1 MAIQLLY
8 DSIDVEAIFEESKSI
23 ENKTLV
29 TLQEVNPKQFA
40 IYPIRL
46 VDVEEIR
53 YNNIKNYLSNELC
66 SLINDKSNKVYLL
79 LFMPSEGPEIHAH
92 DYRILRELKKLDDSN
107 TLDSTK
113 ILFVYGDQKFES
125 IIKEVYLNKP
135 ELKTN
140 IPLQNFY
147 SYNFVERVVS
157 NYTTYRQ
164 ELRPNRYVIDH
175 LSLHEGKIG
184 NKFLKK
190 HFIYKNGM
198 MRPGRVLTLMYLSVN
213 NLLDKCNY
221 SVLAQDDSYQ
231 KYNDKEHF
239 YSLLDNFTTDKDAY
253 WNHYQQ
259 LELPIVID
267 LPQQNYKDRNGK
279 LFPEEITKT
288 SAVEIVVETCT
299 NHDNDEGLN
308 VTEKSFFPIFYRLP
322 FITLGPPGWYSY
334 MRSRGYE
341 TFPMLFNEDFD
352 NELDFKKRA
361 LLFCKEL
368 KKFANTPIEDI
379 QKIINSDEVQKIV
392 KSNFD
397 NLHSQVVNESS
408 KLEQDFFTRF
418 Y

>member
-8 DSIDVEAIFEESKSI
+8 DSIDVDAIFEESKSI
-23 ENKTLV
+23 ENKVKV
-29 TLQEVNPKQFA
+29 TFDSVNPKLFTV
-40 IYPIRL
+40 YPIRL
-46 VDVEEIR
+46 LDVNDI
-53 YNNIKNYLSNELC
+53 NFDNISSYLSVQLC
-66 SLINDKSNKVYLL
+66 DLVNDSTNKVFFL
-79 LFMPSEGPEIHAH
+79 LFMPSEGPEIHWN
-92 DYRILRELKKLDDSN
+92 DYYILKELKKLDDSK
-107 TLDSTK
+107 LIDSSK

-140 IPLQNFY
+140 IPIQNFY

-157 NYTTYRQ
+157 NYTTYRR
-164 ELRPNRYVIDH
+164 ELRPDRYVINQ
-175 LSLHEGKIG
+175 LSLQEGKIG

-221 SVLAQDDSYQ
+221 SVLAQNDSYQ

-368 KKFANTPIEDI
+368 KRFANTPIEDI